1 MTSARPTLG
10 RFPAAALTAAGLA
23 ACGLLAACSGNGG
36 HQSSG
41 HPAAA
46 GHSAASLQ
54 PKPSP
59 SRVAQY
65 LPHSSAA
72 PSRTAT
78 GPASAPA
85 APVVDAQPQPC
96 STGDL
101 GLSVGPA
108 NGTAGSVY
116 YPLLLTN
123 KSDVTCTLYGYP
135 GVALIS
141 QPGGA
146 VVGAAAV
153 RNSTFPAEQVSLTP
167 GAVAHASLQV
177 AFAGNY
183 PVTVCKPVTAHWLQ
197 VFPPGEYAAI
207 DIQFTART
215 CAGSVGDGS
224 TLGIYVVR
232 PGATGP

>member
-1 MTSARPTLG
+1 MNSARMTLA
-10 RFPAAALTAAGLA
+10 RFPAAAALAAAGLA
-23 ACGLLAACSGNGG
+23 ACGLLAACSNNGG
-36 HQSSG
+36 HPGTG
-41 HPAAA
+41 HPAAD
-46 GHSAASLQ
+46 GHASSLQ

-65 LPHSSAA
+65 PPHSSAA
-72 PSRTAT
+72 PSHTPTA
-78 GPASAPA
+78 PASAPA
-85 APVVDAQPQPC
+85 APVMDSQPRPC

-101 GLSVGPA
+101 GLSVGAA

-123 KSDVTCTLYGYP
+123 KSNVTCTLYGYP

-153 RNSTFPAEQVSLTP
+153 RNPTFPAEQVSLTP

-183 PVTVCKPVTAHWLQ
+183 PPAVCKPVTAHWLQ

-207 DIQFTART
+207 DIQFTAKT

>member
-1 MTSARPTLG
+1 MR
-10 RFPAAALTAAGLA
+10 ALRVDQLE
-23 ACGLLAACSGNGG
+23 LSGTICGG
-36 HQSSG
+36 HPNSG

-46 GHSAASLQ
+46 GHPAASPQ
-54 PKPSP
+54 PSP

-72 PSRTAT
+72 PSPTAT
-78 GPASAPA
+78 GPASAP
-85 APVVDAQPQPC
+85 VVDSQPQPC

-153 RNSTFPAEQVSLTP
+153 RNPTFPAEQVSLAP

-183 PVTVCKPVTAHWLQ
+183 PAAVCKPVTAHWLQ

-207 DIQFTART
+207 DIQFTAQT

>member
-1 MTSARPTLG
+1 MTLARCSAAVAL
-10 RFPAAALTAAGLA
+10 AATGLA
-23 ACGLLAACSGNGG
+23 ACGILAACSNSGR
-36 HQSSG
+36 HPASG

-46 GHSAASLQ
+46 GHPAASPQ
-54 PKPSP
+54 PSP

-78 GPASAPA
+78 GPASAP
-85 APVVDAQPQPC
+85 VVDSQPQPC

-123 KSDVTCTLYGYP
+123 KSGVTCTLYGYP

-153 RNSTFPAEQVSLTP
+153 RNPTFPAEQVSLAP

-183 PVTVCKPVTAHWLQ
+183 PAAVCKPVTAHWLQ